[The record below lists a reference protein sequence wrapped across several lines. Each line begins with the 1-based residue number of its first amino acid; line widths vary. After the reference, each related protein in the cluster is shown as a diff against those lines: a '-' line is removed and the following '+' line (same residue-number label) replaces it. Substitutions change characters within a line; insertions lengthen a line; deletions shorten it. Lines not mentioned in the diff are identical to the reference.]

1 MYVLGVINMTDI
13 KNKILEN
20 KEEKERKLLDAGYT
34 LFTEKGFKNT
44 SIQEIVDK
52 AGVAKGT
59 FYLYFKDKYDI
70 ENRLIIDTSKELFE
84 DAIRHVNDK
93 NLDNFEDRLIAIVDY
108 IIDYLKDNSD
118 VLKIVSKS
126 LSLGVF
132 SDKIS
137 NIIDDKP
144 IGILDTFM
152 KGIGESNLKLK
163 NPEITL
169 FMIIELTSSVVFS
182 SITMN
187 VPLPIDEI
195 KPYLY
200 EDIRKILKD

>member
-1 MYVLGVINMTDI
+1 MMDI

-20 KEEKERKLLDAGYT
+20 KEEKERKLLDASYT

-44 SIQEIVDK
+44 FIQEIVDK

-84 DAIRHVNDK
+84 DAIRYVNNK
-93 NLDNFEDRLIAIVDY
+93 NLNNFEDRLIAIIDY

-132 SDKIS
+132 SDRIS
-137 NIIDDKP
+137 NLIDDKP

-152 KGIGESNLKLK
+152 KGIEESNLKIK
-163 NPEITL
+163 NPMMTL
-169 FMIIELTSSVVFS
+169 FMIIELTSSIVFS
-182 SITMN
+182 SITLN
-187 VPLPIDEI
+187 LPAPIDEV
-195 KPYLY
+195 KPFLY
-200 EDIRKILKD
+200 DNIRKILND